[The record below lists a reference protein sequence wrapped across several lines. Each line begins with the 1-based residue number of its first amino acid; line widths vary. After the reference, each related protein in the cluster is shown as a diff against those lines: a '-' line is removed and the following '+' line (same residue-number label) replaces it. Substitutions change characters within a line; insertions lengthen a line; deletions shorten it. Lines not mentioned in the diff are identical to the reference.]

1 MNLTKLPPQE
11 SSQTSLIENI
21 RLLGKVLGDVIKEQ
35 EGEHVYVL
43 IESIRK
49 LSISCRRDGSVP
61 NGQQLQQLLLGLSA
75 DHAVIV
81 IRAFTYFSHLA
92 NLAEDLEAVKR
103 LNASVS
109 QRVQGT
115 FPESLSKLVKQGH
128 NAQEI
133 IALLADFCVSP
144 VLTAHPTEVQRKSV
158 LVAEREIA
166 ALLTQY
172 GNGAAAQLAQ
182 PYEYELRLKAH
193 ITQIW
198 QTRLLR
204 FSKLTVSDEINNAL
218 TYYQITFLPEVPR
231 LYQDL
236 EHHLAQLGAP
246 NSKAAAVHVPSFL
259 RLGQWIG
266 GDRDGNP
273 NVNASTLTLA
283 LMRQSSLALHHYM
296 EQVHALGAELSMSL
310 RLVKVSTALQALAD
324 QSNDAS
330 TQRADEPYRRVLIA
344 MYARLGAT
352 LMQLTSSEPAA
363 QEANEV
369 SAYASADELLNDCRT
384 IHDSLCANH
393 AGALATL
400 RLKPLMRAIE
410 VFGFHLASIDL
421 RQSSDK
427 HEAALADLLRIAHI
441 EPQYSALDEV
451 AKCALLLRQLSDVRP
466 LRVPLAQYSELT
478 LSELGV
484 FTQAFEARRLFG
496 AQAVRHA
503 IISHTESVSDLLEV
517 LLLQKETGLLTGRW
531 GIDAQCDLI
540 VTPLFETIGDLRL
553 ARQIVQDYFA
563 CPGVQ
568 SLVAAGKPDGYHE
581 QEIMLGYSDSNK
593 DGGILTSNWELYRAE
608 VSLGQLFKNEFPT
621 ISLRL
626 FHGRGG
632 TVGRGGGP
640 SYEAILAQPN
650 GTVNGQIRLTEQ
662 GEVIASK
669 YANPLIGRKNLETL
683 VCATIDASLGAAG
696 YTPPTRFIEAL
707 DAMSAVSFA
716 AYRSLVYETPR
727 FNEYFF
733 SSTPIRE
740 IAQLNIGSRPASRT
754 GGQKIED
761 LRAIPWSFSWGQCR
775 LALPGW
781 YGFGAAVNAFTGA
794 ATAPDYAR
802 KVEQLKTMAAQWPFF
817 KALISNIDMV
827 MAKSDLQLAARYAD
841 LLEDSALRTHI
852 FETITAEWHRTTRAL
867 ELLTGNAQRLAD
879 NLSMQQSI
887 THRFPYIDPLH
898 HLQVELIKRLRAGGL
913 TPSEEERVKLGVHLS
928 INGIASGL
936 RNTG

>member
-1 MNLTKLPPQE
+1 MNLTKIPPQE
-11 SSQTSLIENI
+11 SSPTSLIENI
-21 RLLGKVLGDVIKEQ
+21 RMLGKVLGDVIKEQ
-35 EGEHVYVL
+35 EGEHVYAL

-49 LSISCRRDGSVP
+49 LSISCRRDGSVTD
-61 NGQQLQQLLLGLSA
+61 GQQLQQLLLSLSA

-103 LNASVS
+103 LNASAS

-115 FPESLSKLVKQGH
+115 FPETLNTLVKQGH

-133 IALLADFCVSP
+133 VALLAGFCVSP

-166 ALLTQY
+166 ALVTQY

-182 PYEYELRLKAH
+182 ALEYELRLKAH

-236 EHHLAQLGAP
+236 EHHLAQLDAP
-246 NSKAAAVHVPSFL
+246 NSKTAAIHVPSFF

-273 NVNASTLTLA
+273 NVNADTLTLA
-283 LMRQSSLALHHYM
+283 LRRQSSLALHHYM
-296 EQVHALGAELSMSL
+296 EQVHALGSELSMSL
-310 RLVKVSTALQALAD
+310 RLVKVSPALQALAD

-330 TQRADEPYRRVLIA
+330 AQRADEPYRRVLIA
-344 MYARLGAT
+344 MYARLSAT
-352 LMQLTSSEPAA
+352 LKQLSGNETLDH
-363 QEANEV
+363 EA
-369 SAYASADELLNDCRT
+369 SAYACADELLNDCRT
-384 IHDSLCANH
+384 IHDSLCGNH
-393 AGALATL
+393 AAALAAL
-400 RLKPLMRAIE
+400 RLNPLMRAIE

-441 EPQYSALDEV
+441 ELQYSALDE
-451 AKCALLLRQLSDVRP
+451 AEKCSLLLRQLSDVRP
-466 LRVPLAQYSELT
+466 LRVPLAQCSELT

-496 AQAVRHA
+496 PQAVRHA

-553 ARQIVQDYFA
+553 ARQIMQDYFT

-568 SLVAAGKPDGYHE
+568 SLVAAGKPNGYHE

-608 VSLGQLFKNEFPT
+608 VSLGQLFKQEFPA
-621 ISLRL
+621 IQLRL

-683 VCATIDASLGAAG
+683 VCATIDASLGPAG
-696 YTPPTRFIEAL
+696 FTPPASFIEAL
-707 DAMSAVSFA
+707 DAMSAASFA
-716 AYRSLVYETPR
+716 AYRGLVYETPR

-761 LRAIPWSFSWGQCR
+761 LRAIPWGFSWGQCR

-781 YGFGAAVNAFTGA
+781 YGFGAAVSAFTGDD
-794 ATAPDYAR
+794 TVPDYAS
-802 KVEQLKTMAAQWPFF
+802 KVEQLKAMAAQWPFF

-827 MAKSDLQLAARYAD
+827 MAKSDLQLATRYSE
-841 LLEDSALRTHI
+841 LLEDSQLRTYV
-852 FETITAEWHRTTRAL
+852 FAKITDEWQRTTQAL
-867 ELLTGNAQRLAD
+867 QLLTGNAQRLAG
-879 NLSMQQSI
+879 NISMQQSI
-887 THRFPYIDPLH
+887 AHRFPYIDPLH

-913 TPSEEERVKLGVHLS
+913 TSAEEERVKLGVHLS